1 MIMSN
6 DDDGNYNGLDDN
18 DIVSLG
24 NYTSVLW
31 RAKLILMGHLVTF
44 ACDESQT
51 VVTSLISFYRI
62 SMICGRM
69 ISPAV
74 RASTS
79 IGKCRQRFRKF

>member
-6 DDDGNYNGLDDN
+6 DDDGNYNDLIDN
-18 DIVSLG
+18 DIVSVEKVNFGGHFL
-24 NYTSVLW
+24 TS
-31 RAKLILMGHLVTF
+31 
-44 ACDESQT
+44 ACEESQT
-51 VVTSLISFYRI
+51 VVTSLISFSRI